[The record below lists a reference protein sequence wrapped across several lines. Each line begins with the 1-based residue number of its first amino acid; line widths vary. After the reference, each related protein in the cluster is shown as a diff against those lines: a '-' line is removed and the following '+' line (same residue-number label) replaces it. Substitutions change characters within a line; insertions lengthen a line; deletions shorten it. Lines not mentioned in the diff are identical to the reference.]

1 MVGSALSRTCPCA
14 YDDVKSDRH
23 RKLAFTVSLSYDT
36 PCTAPHD
43 GIADLFA
50 CRYTE
55 TIYREFI
62 FAKIYDNVIIGNN
75 KPLAV
80 KRQKIL
86 ILIDFNSKKH
96 WQHRPGKKYDH
107 KGCGH
112 TLIAGKD
119 Q

>member
-1 MVGSALSRTCPCA
+1 MVGFALSRTCPCA
-14 YDDVKSDRH
+14 DDNVKTDRH
-23 RKLAFTVSLSYDT
+23 RKLTFAVSLSDDT
-36 PCTAPHD
+36 PCAASHD
-43 GIADLFA
+43 SIADFFA
-50 CRYTE
+50 CRYPE
-55 TIYREFI
+55 AIYREFI
-62 FAKIYDNVIIGNN
+62 FSKIYNNVIIGNN

-112 TLIAGKD
+112 TLIAGKN